1 MLTMPY
7 PGFVPW
13 AVVLRPLG
21 ALTKSSR
28 GVSPLF
34 FSNGTQYL
42 LRTHAPGNA
51 ELQLGYELPRGLA
64 ELELSVPGLELS
76 YLPNSKTH
84 GRPEDRPTMSHQ
96 TVGWASARPIES
108 LSSLEQNLSFLNKTP
123 LPQSN
128 LHQLISDLR
137 PPTSDLP

>member
-1 MLTMPY
+1 
-7 PGFVPW
+7 V
-13 AVVLRPLG
+13 
-21 ALTKSSR
+21 
-28 GVSPLF
+28 
-34 FSNGTQYL
+34 
-42 LRTHAPGNA
+42 THAPWERRA
-51 ELQLGYELPRGLA
+51 PARLWLPRGLA

-128 LHQLISDLR
+128 LHQLISDF
-137 PPTSDLP
+137 